1 MTIMGRQICSEGD
14 GSGDVVDQRWF
25 LFESD
30 KTRAR
35 EAEML
40 CSDAV
45 AGGLVG
51 GQVAGEAAKARDNA
65 TGLSVGIGQGS
76 TKWELLLS
84 GAALRS
90 QVELY

>member
-1 MTIMGRQICSEGD
+1 MTIMGRQICSGGD
-14 GSGDVVDQRWF
+14 GSGDMVDQSRF

-45 AGGLVG
+45 AGGLV
-51 GQVAGEAAKARDNA
+51 AR
-65 TGLSVGIGQGS
+65 
-76 TKWELLLS
+76 
-84 GAALRS
+84 
-90 QVELY
+90 